1 MEFSNLSTRLL
12 AAIKSGTSKKRSYK
26 ELEEQTGI
34 PSDRWSAF
42 ALGRQRPTAE
52 MIETACKIWPEHAF
66 WIVTGVE
73 DKKYG
78 HAAVAELDPN
88 APSTFEKDK
97 TNATYFNELIAAYED
112 SDFKKSEFINKG
124 LLVLGEMLNDSFMLE
139 RAKQTSSVQKRIKVH
154 EEIRWLRILLE
165 AYMPIFSADQNEPL
179 LHFINSALDT
189 LVEKACEL
197 DEVDVSLAMREI
209 QIIKDK
215 FGEECRKINPEH
227 LGKLIMNIKP
237 KSR

>member
-1 MEFSNLSTRLL
+1 MEISNLSTRLL

-73 DKKYG
+73 DTKYG
-78 HAAVAELDPN
+78 HRAVPEQDVNTSSPIA
-88 APSTFEKDK
+88 SEKISV
-97 TNATYFNELIAAYED
+97 TYFNELIAAHD
-112 SDFKKSEFINKG
+112 DGDFKKAEFINKG
-124 LLVLGEMLNDSFMLE
+124 LLVLGEMLNDSSMLE
-139 RAKQTSSVQKRIKVH
+139 RAKQSSPMQKVVNIH
-154 EEIRWLRILLE
+154 EEIRWLKILLE
-165 AYMPIFSADQNEPL
+165 AYMPKFSADQNESL
-179 LHFINSALDT
+179 LRFINSALDS
-189 LVEKACEL
+189 LMEKACVL
-197 DEVDVSLAMREI
+197 DERDVSLAMKEI
-209 QIIKDK
+209 QIVKER

-227 LGKLIMNIKP
+227 LMKLIMNIKP